1 MKHYAIIFTGLLL
14 FIALSRF
21 SSQIYGEELVKI
33 TPSLALTGY
42 YDDNIDFSPQTA
54 TEDFYAVI
62 SPGISARL
70 NLKWLPIEA
79 GYTYTRYQ
87 YRNRSD
93 LNRDLHDITIKT
105 LTAISLFKTK
115 TLTLDVRDEYKFVPI
130 NVTEPSDQPSN
141 LTQRNL
147 FAAKLTWKKR
157 FSRKMDISAGYEF
170 SRVDYLSSGFFGD
183 DYFGHRFFARWQGD
197 ISRSLILYQ
206 SNQYQM
212 KYFAAAPD
220 YTQFLPAVGAHMFFG
235 RHLTIDARYG
245 YSFDQ
250 TGDQREN
257 GYVYAITGGWI
268 PTSKISIAATLERRR
283 TTDIQGEPYT
293 ERYYELHLRY
303 QPAKRLV
310 LDSYLRYY
318 DYTFTGDDT
327 KRISFKAGA
336 TYRLNKWSSFNA
348 GYILNQNVDMPP
360 EDSAKANRV
369 YLGVNITI

>member
-1 MKHYAIIFTGLLL
+1 MKHYAIIFTGVFL

-21 SSQIYGEELVKI
+21 SSQIYGEELIEI
-33 TPSLALTGY
+33 TPYLAVTGY
-42 YDDNIDFSPQTA
+42 YDDNIDFSPQTG
-54 TEDFYAVI
+54 TDDFYAVI
-62 SPGISARL
+62 SPGITARL
-70 NLKWLPIEA
+70 NLKWLPIVA

-87 YRNRSD
+87 YRSRSD

-105 LTAISLFKTK
+105 LKAINLFKTK
-115 TLTLDVRDEYKFVPI
+115 TLTLDIRDEYKFVPI
-130 NVTEPSDQPSN
+130 NVTVPSDQPSN

-147 FAAKLTWKKR
+147 FAATVIWKKR

-170 SRVDYLSSGFFGD
+170 SRVDYLSSGLAGD

-206 SNQYQM
+206 GNEYLM
-212 KYFAAAPD
+212 KYFETAPD
-220 YTQFLPAVGAHMFFG
+220 YTQFLPEVGAHLFLA

-250 TGDQREN
+250 TGDRREN
-257 GYVYAITGGWI
+257 GYVYAITGGWM

-283 TTDIQGEPYT
+283 TTDVQGEPYT
-293 ERYYELHLRY
+293 ERYYELLLRY
-303 QPAKRLV
+303 KPAKRLV
-310 LDSYLRYY
+310 LESYLRYY

-327 KRISFKAGA
+327 KRISFKVGA

-369 YLGVNITI
+369 YLGFNITL